1 MKTTTILLK
10 VLPEKQE
17 EFEALVSQLV
27 KDVNANE
34 PDPKIYEVR
43 KCQDDPLS
51 YFYFFCFADDVSEAN
66 AFFNRYAKFRNNY
79 IHLSHNPFNST
90 IGMMSQLKK
99 RNKKAAVE
107 KAINDVTPANKLDKI
122 YKRDI
127 FLNSKRQ
134 VTYKLN

>member
-51 YFYFFCFADDVSEAN
+51 YFYFFCFADEA
-66 AFFNRYAKFRNNY
+66 AQQSYQDADY
-79 IHLSHNPFNST
+79 HT
-90 IGMMSQLKK
+90 TMSP
-99 RNKKAAVE
+99 KAVACLDGDPEFVE
-107 KAINDVTPANKLDKI
+107 YDSF
-122 YKRDI
+122 Y
-127 FLNSKRQ
+127 
-134 VTYKLN
+134 